1 MIRDP
6 SPAGR
11 RDVIDH
17 RDPEVVTAPPLP
29 VRPAADPALLSRAL
43 EIAGRLANDAAEV
56 IAATLGRSAGEH
68 PFDWITQTD
77 RTLERHTRRVLAAEF
92 GAVPVLGRD
101 PDAAEPGPYRWVVG
115 GPGDGRCGV
124 ANHVSGFGWCSYGL
138 ALVDAVGPVVGVV
151 ADPGRAQIYAAAR
164 GRGMRANGMVV
175 RPVEREGPGG
185 PVCCEV
191 AGPAAPGLL
200 RAAGARARVLGSA
213 ALAITQVALG
223 HAAAAVLDSHRESDV
238 AAALCLAGESG
249 AAVTDTD
256 GRPDPLPSGPLV
268 VARPAAL
275 DTVLGWWRGAVA
287 T

>member
-1 MIRDP
+1 M
-6 SPAGR
+6 PAT
-11 RDVIDH
+11 V
-17 RDPEVVTAPPLP
+17 PPAPP
-29 VRPAADPALLSRAL
+29 VDPALLSRAL

-56 IAATLGRSAGEH
+56 ITATLGRSTGEH

-92 GAVPVLGRD
+92 GAVPVVGRA
-101 PDAAEPGPYRWVVG
+101 PAAAEPCPGPYRWVVG
-115 GPGDGRCGV
+115 GPGDTRCGS
-124 ANHVSGFGWCSYGL
+124 ANHVSGFGWCAFGI
-138 ALVDAVGPVVGVV
+138 ALVDAVGPVVGVI

-164 GRGMRANGMVV
+164 GRGMRANGVV
-175 RPVEREGPGG
+175 VHPGERESPAG

-191 AGPAAPGLL
+191 AGPAAPELL

-213 ALAITQVALG
+213 PLAITQVALG

-249 AAVTDTD
+249 AAVTDAD

-275 DTVLGWWRGAVA
+275 DTVLGWWRVA
-287 T
+287 AAT